1 MNFIYG
7 AKCLCVVASVLAT
20 KKIYDECL
28 KTASRSRLNYAL
40 CSSDTKALENRRKI
54 PV

>member
-1 MNFIYG
+1 MSFIYG
-7 AKCLCVVASVLAT
+7 VKCLCVAASVLAT

-28 KTASRSRLNYAL
+28 RTASRSRLNHAL
-40 CSSDTKALENRRKI
+40 CLSDTKALENRRKI